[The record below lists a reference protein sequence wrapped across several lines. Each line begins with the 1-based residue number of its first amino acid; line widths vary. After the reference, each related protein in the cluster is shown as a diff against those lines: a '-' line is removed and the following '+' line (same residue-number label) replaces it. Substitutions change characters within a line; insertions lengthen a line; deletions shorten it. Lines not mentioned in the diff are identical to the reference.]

1 MPKRGPAVCTV
12 LLLTALLGGCRVD
25 FWFSSDGDDDFCCA
39 DATGVWEGTV
49 SAGGASFTATGLII
63 AGRLRVLSLD
73 GGPVFDGPFSVS
85 RDDLTA
91 DTTHY
96 AADGAAVATGRVSA
110 TVSTRSRISG
120 RYTTTDGGSGT
131 LSLRYDPA
139 TGRGSSLSV
148 TDANWF
154 ATDGSYS
161 LSLAI
166 DANGMIN
173 GADTDGCVYGGLLS
187 LIDPTRNL
195 YRIAVSA
202 SSCGAANGNY
212 TGLATVTDGTRLNDT
227 LLFSASNPNRV
238 LFGALGRT

>member
-1 MPKRGPAVCTV
+1 MPERRAVLCTA
-12 LLLTALLGGCRVD
+12 LLLTVLLGGCRVSI
-25 FWFSSDGDDDFCCA
+25 WASSDGDDDFCCA

-49 SAGGASFTATGLII
+49 STGGGTFTATGLII
-63 AGRLRVLSLD
+63 AGRLRIFSLD

-91 DTTHY
+91 NTTHY
-96 AADGAAVATGRVSA
+96 TADGVTFATGRLTA
-110 TVSTRSRISG
+110 TVGTRSWISG
-120 RYTTTDGGSGT
+120 RYTTSDGGTGT

-139 TGRGSSLSV
+139 TERGSSLSV

-166 DANGMIN
+166 DAR
-173 GADTDGCVYGGLLS
+173 GAISGSDTDGCVYGGLLS

-195 YRIAVSA
+195 YRIAVNA
-202 SSCGAANGNY
+202 SSCGAADGSY
-212 TGLATVTDGTRLNDT
+212 TGLASVTDGTRLNDT